1 MFQTKAIIFAR
12 NLIEEQKKLGREGK
26 IFDGE
31 GGVVCW
37 QRKIKL
43 VQSEKDNT
51 VSKKTI
57 LAGREEVRVV

>member
-1 MFQTKAIIFAR
+1 MM
-12 NLIEEQKKLGREGK
+12 KKLGREGK
-26 IFDGE
+26 TFDGE

-43 VQSEKDNT
+43 VQSVKDNT